1 LAYAARKTTE
11 LGITNID
18 YLQADILELNQ
29 LKQEFDVIECSGVL
43 HHMDDPMAGWR
54 ILVGLLKTGGL
65 MKIGLYSELAR
76 RHILKPRERTAS
88 LGTATSQ
95 ADIRKFRQEIV
106 ESREEHHKQISM
118 SLDFFSL
125 SMLRD
130 LMFHKQ
136 EHRFT
141 LPQIQ
146 SCLGQLGLLFCGFEQ
161 RDLVTNFKKYLG
173 EERDHYDLSLWHQ
186 FEESHPHTFMGMYQ
200 FWCQRI

>member
-1 LAYAARKTTE
+1 MAYAKRKTIE

-18 YLQADILELNQ
+18 YLQADILELDQ

-54 ILVGLLKTGGL
+54 VLVGLLKTGGL

-76 RHILKPRERTAS
+76 RHIRKFREQTAALRT
-88 LGTATSQ
+88 GTSQ
-95 ADIRKFRQEIV
+95 ADIRKFRQVIA

-118 SLDFFSL
+118 SFDFFSL

-130 LMFHKQ
+130 LIFHRQ

-141 LPQIQ
+141 LPQIDN
-146 SCLGQLGLLFCGFEQ
+146 CLGQLGLLFSGFEQ
-161 RDLVTNFKKYLG
+161 RDLRSKFKKCLG
-173 EERDHYDLSLWHQ
+173 KERDPYDLLLWHQ
-186 FEESHPHTFMGMYQ
+186 FEESYPHTFMGMYQ
-200 FWCQRI
+200 FWCQKT